1 MPPPACRRLCDR
13 SDPRAQPG
21 SPLNL
26 AFSPILRACA
36 PRFGEAS
43 STAFLAD
50 TMLTSLRRVRT
61 RSAFAAQEPA
71 SPWRP
76 VKAAWVTGHYP
87 DPSRARTP
95 SVVRSGTCWLERPAP
110 PGARAPAPSSPGEPM
125 TPPAEPS
132 TPPVPARTASRLP
145 PRRGRRSAAPKV
157 SSVPE
162 NSPGKVPVPTRRA
175 GQGPSP
181 LGDWASFHRLFS
193 ICGKGARAFFIL
205 RHALLGRSTGMCR
218 SRMLKDIGSRP
229 IRLVSLRSA
238 PGLLRSGRSAAW
250 CAAELPNAKVSF
262 LSPFCN
268 RKIESSEVG
277 LERSSYPQVMP
288 RPAAIFP
295 PVAHVFPSIC
305 APNRTLLTTAWH

>member
-1 MPPPACRRLCDR
+1 MPHPACQRLCDR
-13 SDPRAQPG
+13 FDPRAQPG

-71 SPWRP
+71 PPWRP

-95 SVVRSGTCWLERPAP
+95 SVVCSGTCWLERPAP

-132 TPPVPARTASRLP
+132 TPPVPTRTASRLP

-157 SSVPE
+157 SSVPG
-162 NSPGKVPVPTRRA
+162 NSPGRCLS
-175 GQGPSP
+175 PSGEP
-181 LGDWASFHRLFS
+181 ELDHHPSGIGSL
-193 ICGKGARAFFIL
+193 
-205 RHALLGRSTGMCR
+205 STGC
-218 SRMLKDIGSRP
+218 SQSVEKGP
-229 IRLVSLRSA
+229 A
-238 PGLLRSGRSAAW
+238 P
-250 CAAELPNAKVSF
+250 F
-262 LSPFCN
+262 
-268 RKIESSEVG
+268 SSC
-277 LERSSYPQVMP
+277 VMP
-288 RPAAIFP
+288 CSDGAQA
-295 PVAHVFPSIC
+295 C
-305 APNRTLLTTAWH
+305 AGAEC